1 MTKTLIAAALSTL
14 LAGPSLALAST
25 NLVVN
30 GSFEDTLQD
39 DGTWDIYSR
48 ITGWTTTTGSGI
60 EVRNNVVG
68 TAHDGVNFV
77 ELDGH
82 AGQGNTRMQQK
93 IQTEAGQLYD
103 LRFAYSPRPGVA
115 GRATNGIRVAWNGVA
130 LGTYRGV
137 GTGQHDWIEISNTVI
152 GTGGLDVLSFR
163 ALGANDGLG
172 GSLDSVSL
180 TAAVPEPGTYALMLA
195 GLAAVGFIARRRPS
209 A

>member
-30 GSFEDTLQD
+30 GSFEDTVQAN
-39 DGTWDIYSR
+39 GTWAIYSS
-48 ITGWTTTTGSGI
+48 INGWATVAGSGI

-68 TAHDGVNFV
+68 TADDGVNFV
-77 ELDGH
+77 ELDGR
-82 AGQGNTRMQQK
+82 AGQGNTTMQQTVK
-93 IQTEAGQLYD
+93 TQAGQLYD
-103 LRFAYSPRPGVA
+103 LSFAYSPRPGLA
-115 GRATNGIRVAWNGVA
+115 SKESNGILVAWNGVT
-130 LGTYRGV
+130 LGTYKGA
-137 GTGQHDWIEISNTVI
+137 GSSQHNWIEISTSVI
-152 GTGGLDVLSFR
+152 GTGGMDRLSFS
-163 ALGANDGLG
+163 AIGTNDSLG